1 MRIVAAMLILV
12 LTGQT
17 ALKAQVCTEATG
29 IQAGQAAPCEG
40 VLWSPTHSAQAVECV
55 SVDLPK
61 CEADTDYH
69 SDRAAACVD
78 HVGKLESLCDG
89 KIGNLIQ
96 IAEDAAGLKPEPWY
110 KNPWLM
116 LGLGVVIG
124 GASVYYVG
132 TNYGN

>member
-1 MRIVAAMLILV
+1 MRSVALMLVMVLV
-12 LTGQT
+12 GQT
-17 ALKAQVCTEATG
+17 SLKAQVCTQAVGIEAGVVT
-29 IQAGQAAPCEG
+29 PCDG
-40 VLWSPTHSAQAVECV
+40 VLWSPTHSVQAVECV

-61 CEADTDYH
+61 CVADVDYH
-69 SDRAAACVD
+69 SGRSATCRQ
-78 HVGKLESLCDG
+78 HISKLETLCDG
-89 KIGNLIQ
+89 KIGQLID

-124 GASVYYVG
+124 GASVYYIG